1 MLTKLTIRNF
11 KRLLHAEI
19 PLDRAVVFIGP
30 NNSGKTTAL
39 QALALWEI
47 GLRAWLAERGGK
59 ASPQKRPGV
68 TINRR
73 DLIALPVPAANLLWS
88 DLHVRESR
96 ERKTRNIRVEVI
108 VDGQTG
114 ETPWTSGF
122 EFDYTSNEALIC
134 RPVRR
139 PEYAEHPV
147 NQAIFTEVPEA
158 LLKPEN
164 RMRICYLPPM
174 SGLAAVEP
182 KVEQGRID
190 VLLGEG
196 QTAQV
201 LRNLCYTAFS
211 DRQEVWTGIC
221 EHMKSLFGLSLNEPD
236 YVEQRGEIVLT
247 YEERG
252 KTLDI
257 SSAGRGAQQ
266 TLLLL
271 AYIEANPG
279 SVLLLDEPD
288 AHLEILRQRQIYNK
302 LVELAEKRN
311 SQIIAASHSE
321 VVLNEAANRNTVVA
335 FVGKPHELT
344 AGKSSQVLKS
354 LRDIGFDQY
363 YQAEETGWVLYLE
376 DSTDLPILRAFAR
389 KLNHEATGVLERPF
403 VHYVGTNLPHKARDH
418 FFGIK
423 EAKPDMV
430 GLALFDKIDK
440 ELQEHNDLVELMWSR
455 REIENYVCTRD
466 VLLRFAAQAAAV
478 DGPLFEH
485 AQLPMRQR
493 VMEEEITKL
502 ATALETLGKPSP
514 WSAETKATDEFL
526 DPLFSNYSKRL
537 GIPLCLR
544 KSGYSALADL
554 LEKDEID
561 SEVVQKLDT
570 IVEVAKRANRFQ
582 NPQP

>member
-1 MLTKLTIRNF
+1 MLTKLIIRNF
-11 KRLLHAEI
+11 KRLRDAEI
-19 PLDRAVVFIGP
+19 PLDQAVVFIGP

-59 ASPQKRPGV
+59 ASPEKRPGV
-68 TINRR
+68 TINRK

-88 DLHVRESR
+88 DLHVRESKD
-96 ERKTRNIRVEVI
+96 RKTRNIRVEVI
-108 VDGQTG
+108 VEGQTG
-114 ETPWTSGF
+114 DGTWTCGF
-122 EFDYTSNEALIC
+122 EFDYTSNEALVC
-134 RPVRR
+134 RPVRK
-139 PEYAEHPV
+139 AEFAERPV
-147 NQAIFTEVPEA
+147 NQAIFTKVPEV

-164 RMRICYLPPM
+164 RMRICFLPPM

-201 LRNLCYTAFS
+201 LRNLCHTAFTN
-211 DRQEVWTGIC
+211 QNKAWHGIC
-221 EHMKSLFGLSLNEPD
+221 EQMQSLFGVSLNEPE
-236 YVEQRGEIVLT
+236 YIEQRGEIVLT

-252 KTLDI
+252 KSLDI

-271 AYIEANPG
+271 AYLEANPS

-302 LVELAEKRN
+302 LVELAARRD

-321 VVLNEAANRNTVVA
+321 VVLNEAADRNTVVA

-344 AGKSSQVLKS
+344 AGKTSQVLKS

-363 YQAEETGWVLYLE
+363 YQAEQTGWVLFLE
-376 DSTDLPILRAFAR
+376 DSTDLPILKAFAQ
-389 KLNHEATGVLERPF
+389 KLEHEAATFLETPY
-403 VHYVGTNLPHKARDH
+403 VHYVGTNLPQKARDH

-423 EAKPDMV
+423 EAKSDMV
-430 GLALFDKIDK
+430 GIALFDWLERGIQSH
-440 ELQEHNDLVELMWSR
+440 EDLVELMWKK
-455 REIENYVCTRD
+455 REIENYFCKRE
-466 VLLRFAAQAAAV
+466 VLLQFAERTAEV

-485 AQLPMRQR
+485 ALKPKRVQ
-493 VMEEEITKL
+493 VMEEEIGKL
-502 ATALETLGKPSP
+502 IRALETIGKKSP
-514 WSAETKATDEFL
+514 WSDDIKATDDFL
-526 DPLFSNYSKRL
+526 DPLFRNYSKQL
-537 GIPLCLR
+537 GIPLVLR
-544 KSGYSALADL
+544 KNGYSALVEFL
-554 LEKDEID
+554 KKEEID
-561 SEVVQKLDT
+561 KEVVEKLDA
-570 IVEVAKRANRFQ
+570 IVKVAKRAVVRE
-582 NPQP
+582 

>member
-11 KRLLHAEI
+11 KRLQDVEI
-19 PLDRAVVFIGP
+19 PLGQAVVFIGP

-47 GLRAWLAERGGK
+47 GLRAWLTERGGK
-59 ASPQKRPGV
+59 ASPEKRPGV

-88 DLHVRESR
+88 DLHVRESKD
-96 ERKTRNIRVEVI
+96 RKTRNIRMEVI
-108 VDGQTG
+108 VEGQTG
-114 ETPWTSGF
+114 DKTWTSGF

-134 RPVRR
+134 RPVRK
-139 PEYAEHPV
+139 PEYAEKPV
-147 NQAIFTEVPEA
+147 NQAVFTEVPEV

-201 LRNLCYTAFS
+201 LRNLCHTTFAN
-211 DRQEVWTGIC
+211 QPAAWTGIC
-221 EHMKSLFGLSLNEPD
+221 DQMKSLFGLSLNEPE

-247 YEERG
+247 YAEHG

-271 AYIEANPG
+271 AYLEANPG

-302 LVELAEKRN
+302 LVELAAERN
-311 SQIIAASHSE
+311 SQVIAASHSE
-321 VVLNEAANRNTVVA
+321 VVLNEAADRNTVVA

-344 AGKSSQVLKS
+344 AGQTSQVLKS

-363 YQAEETGWVLYLE
+363 YQAEQTGWVLFLE

-389 KLNHEATGVLERPF
+389 KLGHEATRFLENPY
-403 VHYVGTNLPHKARDH
+403 VHYVGTNLPQKARDH
-418 FFGIK
+418 FFGLK

-430 GLALFDKIDK
+430 GVALFDRI
-440 ELQEHNDLVELMWSR
+440 ERPLQSHADLVELMWKK
-455 REIENYVCTRD
+455 REIENYFCNRE
-466 VLLRFAAQAAAV
+466 VLLQFASKSTGDA
-478 DGPLFEH
+478 GPLFEH
-485 AQLPMRQR
+485 ALKPKR
-493 VMEEEITKL
+493 VQVMDEEITKL
-502 ATALETLGKPSP
+502 ASALELMGKKSP
-514 WSAETKATDEFL
+514 WSDDIKATDDFL
-526 DPLFSNYSKRL
+526 DPLFTNYSRQL

-544 KSGYSALADL
+544 KSGYSALIEFLSKEA
-554 LEKDEID
+554 ID
-561 SEVVQKLDT
+561 PEVTDKLNT
-570 IVEVAKRANRFQ
+570 IVKVASRATARS
-582 NPQP
+582 

>member
-11 KRLLHAEI
+11 KRLLDAEI
-19 PLDRAVVFIGP
+19 PLDQAVVFIGP

-59 ASPQKRPGV
+59 ASPEKRPGV

-88 DLHVRESR
+88 DLHVRASKD
-96 ERKTRNIRVEVI
+96 RKTRNIRMEVI
-108 VDGQTG
+108 VEGQTG
-114 ETPWTSGF
+114 DQTWTCGF
-122 EFDYTSNEALIC
+122 EFDYTSNESLIC

-139 PEYAEHPV
+139 SEYAEMPV
-147 NQAIFTEVPEA
+147 NQAVFTEVPEA
-158 LLKPEN
+158 LVKTEN
-164 RMRICYLPPM
+164 RMRICFLPPM
-174 SGLAAVEP
+174 SGLASVEP

-201 LRNLCYTAFS
+201 LRNLCHTAFTG
-211 DRQEVWTGIC
+211 QNAAWQGIC
-221 EHMKSLFGLSLNEPD
+221 EQMKSLFGVSLNEPE
-236 YVEQRGEIVLT
+236 YIEQRGEIVLT

-271 AYIEANPG
+271 AYLEANPS

-302 LVELAEKRN
+302 LVELAARRN

-321 VVLNEAANRNTVVA
+321 VVLNEAAGRNTVVA

-344 AGKSSQVLKS
+344 AGKTSQVLKS

-363 YQAEETGWVLYLE
+363 YQAEQTGWVLFLE
-376 DSTDLPILRAFAR
+376 DSTDLPILKAFAR
-389 KLNHEATGVLERPF
+389 KLQHEAAGFLETPY
-403 VHYVGTNLPHKARDH
+403 VHYVGTNLPQKARDH

-423 EAKPDMV
+423 EAKSDMV
-430 GLALFDKIDK
+430 GIALFDRLERDIQVHD
-440 ELQEHNDLVELMWSR
+440 DLVEMMWKK
-455 REIENYVCTRD
+455 REIENYFCKRD
-466 VLLRFAAQAAAV
+466 VLLKFAERTAGV
-478 DGPLFEH
+478 EGPLFEH
-485 AQLPMRQR
+485 ALKPKSIQ
-493 VMEEEITKL
+493 VMDGEITKL
-502 ATALETLGKPSP
+502 TTALELFGKNPP
-514 WSAETKATDEFL
+514 WSDDIKATDDFL
-526 DPLFSNYSKRL
+526 DPLFTNYSKQL
-537 GIPLCLR
+537 GIPLILR
-544 KSGYSALADL
+544 KSRYSALVEFL
-554 LEKDEID
+554 STDEID
-561 SEVVQKLDT
+561 KEVIEKLDA
-570 IVEVAKRANRFQ
+570 VVKVAKRAVVRK
-582 NPQP
+582 

>member
-11 KRLLHAEI
+11 KRLQDAEI
-19 PLDRAVVFIGP
+19 PLDQAVVFIGP

-59 ASPQKRPGV
+59 ASPEKRPGV

-73 DLIALPVPAANLLWS
+73 DLIAIPVPAANLLWC
-88 DLHVRESR
+88 DLHVRESKD
-96 ERKTRNIRVEVI
+96 RKTRNIRMEVI
-108 VDGQTG
+108 VEGQTG
-114 ETPWTSGF
+114 DKTWTCGF
-122 EFDYTSNEALIC
+122 EFDYTSSEALIC
-134 RPVRR
+134 RPVRKS
-139 PEYAEHPV
+139 EYAEKPV
-147 NQAIFTEVPEA
+147 NQAVFTEVPEV

-164 RMRICYLPPM
+164 RMRICFLPPM

-201 LRNLCYTAFS
+201 LRNLCHTAFTN
-211 DRQEVWTGIC
+211 QKVAWQGIC
-221 EHMKSLFGLSLNEPD
+221 KQMKSLFGVSLNEPE

-252 KTLDI
+252 KSLDI

-271 AYIEANPG
+271 AYLEANPG

-302 LVELAEKRN
+302 LVELAARRN

-321 VVLNEAANRNTVVA
+321 VVLNEAAARNTVVA

-344 AGKSSQVLKS
+344 AGKTSQVLKS
-354 LRDIGFDQY
+354 LRDIGFDHY
-363 YQAEETGWVLYLE
+363 YQAEQTGWVLFLE
-376 DSTDLPILRAFAR
+376 DSTDLPILKAFAQ
-389 KLNHEATGVLERPF
+389 KLDHEATGFLETPY
-403 VHYVGTNLPHKARDH
+403 VHYVGTNLPQKARDH
-418 FFGIK
+418 FFGLK

-430 GLALFDKIDK
+430 GLAIFDRLER
-440 ELQEHNDLVELMWSR
+440 ELQSHDDLVELMWKK
-455 REIENYVCTRD
+455 REIENYFCKRE
-466 VLLRFAAQAAAV
+466 VLLQFAEKTASV
-478 DGPLFEH
+478 DGPLFEL
-485 AQLPMRQR
+485 ALKPKRVR
-493 VMEEEITKL
+493 VMDEEINKL
-502 ATALETLGKPSP
+502 AKALELFGKQSP
-514 WSAETKATDEFL
+514 WSNDIKATDDFL
-526 DPLFSNYSKRL
+526 DPLFTNYSREL
-537 GIPLCLR
+537 GVPLVLR
-544 KSGYSALADL
+544 KSGYSSLVDFL
-554 LEKDEID
+554 SKEEID
-561 SEVVQKLDT
+561 KEIVEKLDEVVK
-570 IVEVAKRANRFQ
+570 VAKRAIVRK
-582 NPQP
+582 

>member
-11 KRLLHAEI
+11 KRLQEAEI
-19 PLDRAVVFIGP
+19 PLDQAVVFIGP

-59 ASPQKRPGV
+59 ASPEKRPGV

-88 DLHVRESR
+88 DLHVRASKD
-96 ERKTRNIRVEVI
+96 RKTRNIRMEVVVE
-108 VDGQTG
+108 GQTG
-114 ETPWTSGF
+114 DQIWTCGF

-134 RPVRR
+134 RPVRKA
-139 PEYAEHPV
+139 EYAEMPV
-147 NQAIFTEVPEA
+147 NQAVFTEVPEV

-164 RMRICYLPPM
+164 RMRICFLPPM
-174 SGLAAVEP
+174 SGLAAIEP

-201 LRNLCYTAFS
+201 LRNLCHTAFTN
-211 DRQEVWTGIC
+211 QNAAWQGIC
-221 EHMKSLFGLSLNEPD
+221 EQMKALFGVSLNEPE
-236 YVEQRGEIVLT
+236 YIEQRGEIVLT
-247 YEERG
+247 YEERS

-271 AYIEANPG
+271 AYLEANPS

-302 LVELAEKRN
+302 LVDLAAHRK

-321 VVLNEAANRNTVVA
+321 VVLNEAADRNTVVA

-344 AGKSSQVLKS
+344 AGKTSQVLKS
-354 LRDIGFDQY
+354 LRDIGFDHY
-363 YQAEETGWVLYLE
+363 YQAEQTGWVLFLE
-376 DSTDLPILRAFAR
+376 DSTDLPILQAFAR
-389 KLNHEATGVLERPF
+389 KLEHGAASLLETPY
-403 VHYVGTNLPHKARDH
+403 VHYVGTNLPQKARDH

-423 EAKPDMV
+423 EAKSDMV
-430 GLALFDKIDK
+430 GIALFDRL
-440 ELQEHNDLVELMWSR
+440 EREMQVHEDLVEMMWKK
-455 REIENYVCTRD
+455 REIENYFCRRE
-466 VLLRFAAQAAAV
+466 VLLKFAESTAEV

-485 AQLPMRQR
+485 GLKPKRIQ
-493 VMEEEITKL
+493 VMAEEITKL
-502 ATALETLGKPSP
+502 TSALKLFGKQSP
-514 WSAETKATDEFL
+514 WSDDIKATDDFL
-526 DPLFSNYSKRL
+526 DPLFKNYSKEL
-537 GIPLCLR
+537 GIPLVLR
-544 KSGYSALADL
+544 KNGYSALVEFL
-554 LEKDEID
+554 SKEEID
-561 SEVVQKLDT
+561 QEVVDKLDA
-570 IVEVAKRANRFQ
+570 IVKVAKRAVVRK
-582 NPQP
+582 

>member
-1 MLTKLTIRNF
+1 MLTKLIIRNF
-11 KRLLHAEI
+11 KRLQDVEI
-19 PLDRAVVFIGP
+19 PLDQAVVFIGP

-59 ASPQKRPGV
+59 ASPEKRPGV

-88 DLHVRESR
+88 DLHVRASKD
-96 ERKTRNIRVEVI
+96 RKTRNIRMEVI
-108 VDGQTG
+108 AEGQTG
-114 ETPWTSGF
+114 EQTWTCGF

-134 RPVRR
+134 RPVRKA
-139 PEYAEHPV
+139 EYAEMPV
-147 NQAIFTEVPEA
+147 NQAIFTEVPEV

-164 RMRICYLPPM
+164 RMRICFLPPM

-201 LRNLCYTAFS
+201 LRNLCHTAFTS
-211 DRQEVWTGIC
+211 QNEAWPGIC
-221 EHMKSLFGLSLNEPD
+221 EQMKSLFGISLNEPE
-236 YVEQRGEIVLT
+236 YIEQRGEIVLT

-252 KTLDI
+252 QSLDI

-302 LVELAEKRN
+302 LVELAARRN

-321 VVLNEAANRNTVVA
+321 VVLNEAAARNTVVA

-344 AGKSSQVLKS
+344 AGKTSQVLKS
-354 LRDIGFDQY
+354 LRDIGFDHY
-363 YQAEETGWVLYLE
+363 YQAEQTGWVLFLE
-376 DSTDLPILRAFAR
+376 DSTDLPILKAFAQ
-389 KLNHEATGVLERPF
+389 KLGHEAASFLETPY
-403 VHYVGTNLPHKARDH
+403 VHYVGTNLPQKARDH
-418 FFGIK
+418 FFGLK
-423 EAKPDMV
+423 EAKSDMV
-430 GLALFDKIDK
+430 GVALFDRLERDIQVHD
-440 ELQEHNDLVELMWSR
+440 DLVELMWKK
-455 REIENYVCTRD
+455 REIENYFCKRE
-466 VLLRFAAQAAAV
+466 VLLQFAERTAGV

-485 AQLPMRQR
+485 GLKPKRIQ
-493 VMEEEITKL
+493 VMDEEITKL
-502 ATALETLGKPSP
+502 TKALELFGKKSP
-514 WSAETKATDEFL
+514 WSDDIKATDDFL
-526 DPLFSNYSKRL
+526 DPLFTNFSKEL
-537 GIPLCLR
+537 GIPLILR
-544 KSGYSALADL
+544 KNSYSTLV
-554 LEKDEID
+554 EFITKEEID
-561 SEVVQKLDT
+561 EEVVEKLDA
-570 IVEVAKRANRFQ
+570 IVKVAKRAVVRK
-582 NPQP
+582 

>member
-11 KRLLHAEI
+11 KRLQDVEI
-19 PLDRAVVFIGP
+19 PLDQAVVFIGP

-59 ASPQKRPGV
+59 ASPEKRPGV
-68 TINRR
+68 TINRK

-88 DLHVRESR
+88 DLHVRESKD
-96 ERKTRNIRVEVI
+96 RKTRNIRVEII
-108 VDGQTG
+108 VEGQTG
-114 ETPWTSGF
+114 EITWKSGF

-134 RPVRR
+134 RPVRKS
-139 PEYAEHPV
+139 EYAEKPV
-147 NQAIFTEVPEA
+147 NQAVFTEVPEV

-201 LRNLCYTAFS
+201 LRNLCHIAFTS
-211 DRQEVWTGIC
+211 RPEVWKGIH
-221 EHMKSLFGLSLNEPD
+221 EQMESLFGLILNEPE

-271 AYIEANPG
+271 AYMGANPG

-302 LVELAEKRN
+302 LVELAVQHN

-344 AGKSSQVLKS
+344 AGKTAQVLKS
-354 LRDIGFDQY
+354 LREIGFDQY
-363 YQAEETGWVLYLE
+363 YQAEQTGWVLYLE
-376 DSTDLPILRAFAR
+376 DSTDLPILRAFAL
-389 KLNHEATGVLERPF
+389 KLGHEAVDYLKTPY
-403 VHYVGTNLPHKARDH
+403 VHYVGTNLPQKARNH

-423 EAKPDMV
+423 EAKPDLV
-430 GLALFDKIDK
+430 GVALFDRIYNA
-440 ELQEHNDLVELMWSR
+440 LQPHQDLLELMWKK
-455 REIENYVCTRD
+455 REIENYFCKRD
-466 VLLRFAAQAAAV
+466 VLLKFATQSNAV
-478 DGPLFEH
+478 DGSLFEH
-485 AQLPMRQR
+485 ALQPRRIQ
-493 VMEEEITKL
+493 VMGEEIDKL
-502 ATALETLGKPSP
+502 STALETLGKASP
-514 WSAETKATDEFL
+514 WSDDIKATDEFF
-526 DPLFSNYSKRL
+526 DPLFANYSRQL

-544 KSGYSALADL
+544 KSGYSALVEFL
-554 LEKDEID
+554 SKEEID
-561 SEVVQKLDT
+561 PEVTEKLDA
-570 IVEVAKRANRFQ
+570 IVAIAKRVQ
-582 NPQP
+582 SSSP